1 MNKEFGKLEKVDL
14 RQLWSGEA
22 SEFTPWLAQEANIA
36 ELGEALGIEL
46 EVQVQ
51 EQRVGIFRADILC
64 KDVISDHFVL
74 IENQLERTDHTH
86 LGQLMTYAAG
96 LEAVTIIW
104 IAKSFAEEHRAAL
117 DWLNTITDETINFF
131 GVEIEAYKIGDSLPA
146 PSFNI
151 IAKPNDWSRS
161 VKVSTTS
168 GKTSDTQQ
176 FQLEYWM
183 ALKKYLIEKGSVLRC
198 ANPYPQHWLN
208 FSLGKSNFNISAI
221 CSTRDNFIR
230 VDLNINE
237 VGSKSRFNKLKTLYE
252 SDLKTQFGEDF
263 TWNELPNAKY
273 SVINI
278 KRDAD
283 VRDRSLWKEQHEW
296 FRQLIEKLD
305 TYFRPKIKDL

>member
-1 MNKEFGKLEKVDL
+1 MYKEFGKLEKVDL
-14 RQLWSGEA
+14 RLLWTGEA
-22 SEFTPWLAQEANIA
+22 SEFTPWLAQEGNIA
-36 ELGEALGIEL
+36 ELGDALGIEL
-46 EVQVQ
+46 EVQQQ
-51 EQRVGIFRADILC
+51 EHRVGIFRADILC
-64 KDVISDHFVL
+64 KDVITDHFVL

-117 DWLNTITDETINFF
+117 DWLNNITDESINFF

-146 PSFNI
+146 PNFNI

-168 GKTSDTQQ
+168 GKVTDTQQ
-176 FQLEYWM
+176 FQLEYWI
-183 ALKKYLIEKGSVLRC
+183 ALKKYLVEKGSSLRC

-221 CSTRDNFIR
+221 CSVRDNFIR
-230 VDLNINE
+230 IDVNINE
-237 VGSKSRFNKLKTLYE
+237 TGSKNRFNKLKTLYE
-252 SDLKTQFGEDF
+252 SELKSQFGEDF

-273 SVINI
+273 SAINI
-278 KRDAD
+278 KKDAD
-283 VRDRSLWKEQHEW
+283 VRDRNLWREQHEW
-296 FRQLIEKLD
+296 FRQMIEKLD
-305 TYFRPKIKDL
+305 IFFRPKIKDL